1 MSFGLSQIPS
11 MAPAQILF
19 SLGMPKSIGFIPI
32 DAFTDEDHHSLV
44 TVTTMPVE
52 DGSTISDNAVEE
64 PDELMITGICG
75 PASLLSPISSAVN
88 VGAAIGAGVSPLQ
101 AFTSRPLDVDQ
112 ALYALKHARQP
123 VTVITGLRVY
133 QNMMI
138 MDYRVRRDKD
148 TGGALVFIIQLRQII
163 IVESQTATVP
173 AGQLGGSASAVQQAT
188 ENLAT
193 GNQPTVQPPIPIQT
207 TVKAD
212 LLGNFKLGEQGL
224 PGVGTF

>member
-1 MSFGLSQIPS
+1 MSGLSQIPG

-32 DAFTDEDHHSLV
+32 DAFPEEDHHSLV

-75 PASLLSPISSAVN
+75 PASILNPISSITN
-88 VGAAIGAGVSPLQ
+88 IGAAIGAGVSPFQ
-101 AFTSRPLDVDQ
+101 AVTSRTLDVDQ
-112 ALYALKHARQP
+112 ALYQLKHTRQP
-123 VTVITGLRVY
+123 VTVVTGLRVY

-148 TGGALVFIIQLRQII
+148 TGGALVFIIQFREII
-163 IVESQTATVP
+163 IVESQTTTVP
-173 AGQLGGSASAVQQAT
+173 AGQIGGSAGVQQQAQ

-193 GNQPTVQPPIPIQT
+193 GNQPTVQPPAAIQT